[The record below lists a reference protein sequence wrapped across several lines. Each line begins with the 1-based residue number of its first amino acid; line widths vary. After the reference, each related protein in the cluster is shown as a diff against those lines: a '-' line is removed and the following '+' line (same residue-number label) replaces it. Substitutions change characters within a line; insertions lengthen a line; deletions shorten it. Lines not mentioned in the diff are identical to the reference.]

1 MAVSFVHGLT
11 RQSEVV
17 FAIVMRE
24 TRTRFGAN
32 RLGYLWALL
41 EPSLVILT
49 FYVFFRVVGR
59 ASPPGMD
66 LFSFIA
72 TGVLPYTLFSN
83 SVNRVAEAINGNK
96 ALLYYPQVQPL
107 DLVIAR
113 SLLEAATFVAVFI
126 LLLGGHALI
135 NQELR
140 IDSPLTTINGMAL
153 ASLLGTTLGLIFC
166 GLGQISTAP
175 ERARGPILRPL
186 FWISGIFFTAE
197 TLPEEA
203 RGVMLLNPL
212 LHASEMVRD
221 GWFLSYHDQHIDVSY
236 VMAWILVMM
245 LIGLLLERT
254 VRRRIEMT

>member
-1 MAVSFVHGLT
+1 MTFLGGLT

-32 RLGYLWALL
+32 HLGYLWALL

-59 ASPPGMD
+59 TPPPGMD

-72 TGVLPYTLFSN
+72 TGVLPYTLFAN

-107 DLVIAR
+107 DLVLAR
-113 SLLEAATFVAVFI
+113 SVLEAATFVAVFM
-126 LLLGGHALI
+126 LLLGGHALLE
-135 NQELR
+135 QRLV
-140 IDSPLTTINGMAL
+140 IDSPLTTIAGMAM
-153 ASLLGTTLGLIFC
+153 ASLLGTTMGLIFC

-175 ERARGPILRPL
+175 ERARGPMMRPL

-197 TLPEEA
+197 TLPAEA
-203 RGVMLLNPL
+203 RQAMLLNPL
-212 LHASEMVRD
+212 LHATEMVRD
-221 GWFLSYHDQHIDVSY
+221 GWFVSYHDRHIDVPY
-236 VMAWILVMM
+236 VMSWILVMA